1 MTEASSSTI
10 DKPAAYAV
18 SPAKLA
24 HVVLR
29 TPRFEGMKKWYLA
42 LLNGRV
48 SYENEALAFLCY
60 DEEHHRIALINIP
73 VLADKAPGTSGMDHL
88 AFTYNNLSDLY
99 ATYRRVKEGDGIV
112 PFWAINHGP
121 TTSLYYRDPDGNQVE
136 LQVDNFDTDEE
147 GNAFFASPEFAEN
160 PIGVDFDP
168 EELGRRLAAGEA
180 DSAIKKRPNIG
191 PRGLADGVP
200 LQ

>member
-1 MTEASSSTI
+1 MAETGI
-10 DKPAAYAV
+10 AATHG
-18 SPAKLA
+18 SPAIISPLKFA

-29 TPRFEGMKKWYLA
+29 TSRFEAMKDWYLS
-42 LLNGRV
+42 LLNGQV
-48 SYENEALAFLCY
+48 AYENEVLAFLRY

-73 VLADKAPGTSGMDHL
+73 GLPDKAPGTSGMDHM
-88 AFTYNNLSDLY
+88 AFTYASLAHLH
-99 ATYRRVKEGDGIV
+99 ATYARLKSEHQIA

-136 LQVDNFDTDEE
+136 LQVDNFDTDED
-147 GNAFFASPEFAEN
+147 GNLFFASAAFAEN

-168 EELGRRLAAGEA
+168 DELGRRLAAGESEA
-180 DSAIKKRPNIG
+180 AIKQRPNIG
-191 PRGLADGVP
+191 PRTIQDGVP

>member
-1 MTEASSSTI
+1 MATERSSVTI
-10 DKPAAYAV
+10 
-18 SPAKLA
+18 SPIKFA

-29 TPRFEGMKKWYLA
+29 TPRFEAMKKWYLA
-42 LLNGRV
+42 LLHGRV
-48 SYENEALAFLCY
+48 AYENEALAFLCY

-73 VLADKAPGTSGMDHL
+73 QLADKSPGSSGMDHM
-88 AFTYNNLSDLY
+88 AFTYASLADLA
-99 ATYRRVKEGDGIV
+99 ATYARLKGEENIT

-136 LQVDNFDTDEE
+136 LQVDNFDSDEE
-147 GNAFFASPEFAEN
+147 GNAFFASTAFAEN

-168 EELGRRLAAGEA
+168 EELGRRLAAGESEA
-180 DSAIKKRPNIG
+180 SIKARPNIG
-191 PRGLADGVP
+191 PRTIHDGVP

>member
-1 MTEASSSTI
+1 MTSAQQAAIEPRASHR
-10 DKPAAYAV
+10 V

-24 HVVLR
+24 HVVFR
-29 TPRFEGMKKWYLA
+29 TPRFAEMKTWYLA
-42 LLNGRV
+42 LLNARV
-48 SYENEALAFLCY
+48 AHENEALAFLSY
-60 DEEHHRIALINIP
+60 DLEHHRVALINIP
-73 VLADKAPGTSGMDHL
+73 GIPDRQPGVGGVDHV
-88 AFTYNNLSDLY
+88 AFTYNSLTDLY
-99 ATYRRVKEGDGIV
+99 DTYARLKAEDGIA

-136 LQVDNFDTDEE
+136 LQVDNFDTDEQ
-147 GNAFFASPEFAEN
+147 GIAFFLSSEFAEN

-168 EELGRRLAAGEA
+168 DELGRRLAAGESEA
-180 DSAIKKRPNIG
+180 ALKVRPNTG

>member
-1 MTEASSSTI
+1 MAEATTVTTAGSTVTI
-10 DKPAAYAV
+10 
-18 SPAKLA
+18 SPIKLA

-29 TPRFEGMKKWYLA
+29 TPRFEAMKKWYLA
-42 LLNGRV
+42 LLHGRV
-48 SYENEALAFLCY
+48 AYENEALAFVSY

-73 VLADKAPGTSGMDHL
+73 QLADKAPGTSGMDHM
-88 AFTYNNLSDLY
+88 AFTYASLADLAANY
-99 ATYRRVKEGDGIV
+99 TRLKAEEGIA

-136 LQVDNFDTDEE
+136 LQVDNFDSDEE
-147 GNAFFASPEFAEN
+147 GNAFFASAEFAEN

-168 EELGRRLAAGEA
+168 DELARRLAAGESEA
-180 DSAIKKRPNIG
+180 SLKVRPNIG
-191 PRGLADGVP
+191 PRTIHDGVP